1 MLYRPSNV
9 MTAAAAAAAKKE
21 EEEDK
26 WKAEEERGGGGTTLI
41 IYHPTKTTPT
51 ATSSPPPLALP
62 FPSITLSSLC
72 FGMCYLLSLHRM
84 DTRERKRRRR
94 RILSAG
100 EGGRR
105 RLRLLPVFPLSPLS
119 PLSPEGTLTFAP
131 RERERK
137 KEEVSFPLAPSLFF
151 LLLLFAFSGFQ
162 EERSPAHPTGG
173 RPRRKERKI
182 FPSTDVSP

>member
-1 MLYRPSNV
+1 MCGHLVLHLWRSPPLPLPRERSVTSLDLFLFLFARDLSPLLLSRDATTMLYRPSNV
-9 MTAAAAAAAKKE
+9 MTAAAAAAKK

-84 DTRERKRRRR
+84 GTRERKRRRR

-105 RLRLLPVFPLSPLS
+105 RLRLLPVFPLSRLS
-119 PLSPEGTLTFAP
+119 LLSPEGTLTFAP
-131 RERERK
+131 RERER
-137 KEEVSFPLAPSLFF
+137 
-151 LLLLFAFSGFQ
+151 
-162 EERSPAHPTGG
+162 ER
-173 RPRRKERKI
+173 R
-182 FPSTDVSP
+182 